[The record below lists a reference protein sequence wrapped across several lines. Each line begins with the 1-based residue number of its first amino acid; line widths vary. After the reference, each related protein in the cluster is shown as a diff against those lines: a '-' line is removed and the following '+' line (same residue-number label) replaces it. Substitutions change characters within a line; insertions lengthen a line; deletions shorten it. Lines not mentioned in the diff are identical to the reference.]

1 MNVLDEFL
9 DFLVEEFDDPVPP
22 LAESAVGDF
31 GVFIMSAVELKKL
44 SLHYEVSKWFLG
56 FDDDV
61 LVVSNLVG

>member
-1 MNVLDEFL
+1 MILYQVSGVTVT
-9 DFLVEEFDDPVPP
+9 LVA

-31 GVFIMSAVELKKL
+31 GVFIMTAVELKKL
-44 SLHYEVSKWFLG
+44 SLHYEVSKCFLG

>member
-1 MNVLDEFL
+1 MILYHVSG
-9 DFLVEEFDDPVPP
+9 VTVTIVA

-31 GVFIMSAVELKKL
+31 GVFIMTAVELKKL
-44 SLHYEVSKWFLG
+44 SLHYEVSKCFLG